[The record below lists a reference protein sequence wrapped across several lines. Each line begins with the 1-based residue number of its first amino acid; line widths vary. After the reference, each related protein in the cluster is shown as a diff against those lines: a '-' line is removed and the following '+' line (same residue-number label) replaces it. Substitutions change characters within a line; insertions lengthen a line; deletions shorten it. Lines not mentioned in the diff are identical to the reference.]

1 MIGFDGTVAV
11 RRALPT
17 LTTIRQPIEDMAREA
32 VRLLLGRIDAV
43 NSAPLEGGADIPEI
57 GEIVEFPVELLEGST
72 A

>member
-1 MIGFDGTVAV
+1 M
-11 RRALPT
+11 
-17 LTTIRQPIEDMAREA
+17 IRQPIEDMAREA
-32 VRLLLGRIDAV
+32 VRLLLGSIEAV